1 MFSMIPT
8 EEYKELI
15 TSDLEHEFL
24 RADHHQAVEEIK
36 ELKAKLGET
45 QEKLEGLL
53 NFLTSGQN
61 PRWDEEYKSYDLIDN
76 SKIADYINQNF
87 LKDGKLNIKGNT
99 DND

>member
-1 MFSMIPT
+1 MYAIIT
-8 EEYKELI
+8 TDEYKNLLNAQQEGEVFMMQLAEATTELR
-15 TSDLEHEFL
+15 TY
-24 RADHHQAVEEIK
+24 K
-36 ELKAKLGET
+36 EN
-45 QEKLEGLL
+45 LEGLL
-53 NFLTSGQN
+53 NFLTSGQS

>member
-1 MFSMIPT
+1 MYALIT
-8 EEYKELI
+8 TDEYKNLLNAQQEGEVFMMQLAEATTELR
-15 TSDLEHEFL
+15 TY
-24 RADHHQAVEEIK
+24 K
-36 ELKAKLGET
+36 EN
-45 QEKLEGLL
+45 LEGLL